1 MLHMARCLGITILF
15 IIKEKYPSL
24 LSRRYIFDFLFCGIK
39 GLELRD
45 SAVNYDNEAGRSLQW
60 RVVCFGLNV
69 LFDQERNWLKFLIM
83 QCLLLLR

>member
-15 IIKEKYPSL
+15 IKRENIHLFYL
-24 LSRRYIFDFLFCGIK
+24 VAIFLIFLFCGIK

-60 RVVCFGLNV
+60 RVVYFGLNV
-69 LFDQERNWLKFLIM
+69 LFDQERNWFKFLIM